1 MMHISITEI
10 ITILASLLGLY
21 AFYPYIRDTLRG
33 KTHPH
38 VFSWVVWGLLMIIA
52 FFAQVSEGAGPAAA
66 VTGIFALL
74 NLVVVALALR
84 HGERAITRSDWVMLV
99 TALLAIPL
107 WLATKN
113 PVWSVILISMI
124 DVVAF
129 IPTFRKSWGKPG
141 EEILQTY
148 ILCGASFALSLLVVE
163 AVSLSTIL
171 YPATLMAT
179 NAVFVAMVVLRR
191 RHFR

>member
-141 EEILQTY
+141 EETLQTY

-191 RHFR
+191 LHFR

>member
-1 MMHISITEI
+1 MMHISIIEI

-99 TALLAIPL
+99 AALLAIPL
-107 WLATKN
+107 WLATKD
-113 PVWSVILISMI
+113 PVWSVVLICAI

-141 EEILQTY
+141 EETLQTY
-148 ILCGASFALSLLVVE
+148 ILCGTSFALSLLVVE
-163 AVSLSTIL
+163 AVNLSTIL

-191 RHFR
+191 RYFR